1 MIILYLILLM
11 VVNVFSMW
19 LGYILTETKYRLA
32 DRYKWLDFQ
41 PFNCRKCFTTWTII
55 IMNITI
61 ACLLSSLLY
70 AITGVVFGGAIGL
83 CLHIQEKNKIEK

>member
-1 MIILYLILLM
+1 MVILYLILLM

-19 LGYILTETKYRLA
+19 IGYTLTETKYRLA
-32 DRYKWLDFQ
+32 EKFDWLNFQ
-41 PFNCRKCFTTWTII
+41 PFNCKKCFTTWTII

-61 ACLLSSLLY
+61 ACLLSSIWY
-70 AITGVVFGGAIGL
+70 GITGVVFGGAIGF

>member
-19 LGYILTETKYRLA
+19 VGYILTETKYRLA
-32 DRYKWLDFQ
+32 DKFDWLDFQ
-41 PFNCRKCFTTWTII
+41 PFNCRKCFTTWMII

-61 ACLLSSLLY
+61 ACLLSSVCY
-70 AITGVVFGGAIGL
+70 AIIGVVFGGAIGL